1 MIKVVQ
7 LGSLLEM
14 KKPENI
20 KEETLARTIRRNVI
34 MGGDF
39 DFSNCKTV

>member
-20 KEETLARTIRRNVI
+20 KEETLHWREQ
-34 MGGDF
+34 
-39 DFSNCKTV
+39 